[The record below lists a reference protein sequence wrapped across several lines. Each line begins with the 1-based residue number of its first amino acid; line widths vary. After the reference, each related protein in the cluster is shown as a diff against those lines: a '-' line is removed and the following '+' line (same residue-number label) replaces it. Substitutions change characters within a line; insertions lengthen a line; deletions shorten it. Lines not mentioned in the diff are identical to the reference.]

1 MNTLKGDHVT
11 VNEDGSV
18 EVAVLMDGQLVSKV
32 LPSVEQLADAATVVT
47 TGDVAIAIVLASWLG
62 IDPTRGTPALFTD
75 YNVEVDFTQVQP
87 IRRTLPL

>member
-1 MNTLKGDHVT
+1 MNVLKGDHVT

-47 TGDVAIAIVLASWLG
+47 TGDMAIAIALASWLG
-62 IDPTRGTPALFTD
+62 IDPSRGNPQLFTD
-75 YNVEVDFTQVQP
+75 YQVEVDFTQVQP
-87 IRRTLPL
+87 IRRTLLF